1 MARRSERA
9 CEKGDP
15 AAAKPPSLTDIQ
27 VEAIGRETGEPGW
40 MVDLRRA
47 AFESYRRMEM
57 PSPAADAWRRTDLLH
72 FPYSELNLEALAVS
86 GKPKRVPASW
96 LKPVA
101 GVRTGGQLALEDR
114 SVHTADL
121 HEDLARAGVIFMP
134 FSQAV
139 REHPDLV
146 RRLMGSVIPP
156 TADIFAAL
164 ISILFDSGFLLHVP
178 KGVRIEKPLHSLLW
192 SSGEGLRAWRLLVNV
207 EEGAEVSLLHEVAS
221 PERAAAAARLDIVE
235 LIVHPGA
242 TLRFVMTQA
251 WGGNIVRV
259 AHEKAAV
266 HQGGRLFWGN
276 AEYGARSTKV
286 FSTLD
291 LKGEGASAQWSRIQ
305 VLDGEQR
312 ADITT
317 SQKHLAPRTVSDLLS
332 KAVLLGG
339 SESNA
344 SGMIRIEPEAAGAD
358 GYQGNRIL
366 ILSERAKAEA
376 VPGLEILSDD
386 VRCSHEV
393 SIGGLDPD
401 ELFYLRSRGIPEEE
415 SKTLLVEGFLEG
427 VLARIP
433 DEEIRRRMHLAA
445 SAKMKTMD
453 AGQLPHTQFIRKQ
466 AMPDAEGAQL

>member
-1 MARRSERA
+1 MARSSERA
-9 CEKGDP
+9 CEKSDP
-15 AAAKPPSLTDIQ
+15 AAAKPPSLTDIM

-40 MVDLRRA
+40 MVDFRRA
-47 AFESYRRMEM
+47 AFEHYRRMEM
-57 PSPAADAWRRTDLLH
+57 PSPAADAWRRTDLRQ
-72 FPYSELNLEALAVS
+72 FPFSELNLEALAVS

-101 GVRTGGQLALEDR
+101 GTQTGGQLALEDR
-114 SVHTADL
+114 SVHTATLDD
-121 HEDLARAGVIFMP
+121 DLARAGVIFMP

-139 REHPDLV
+139 REHADLV
-146 RRLMGSVIPP
+146 RSLMGSVVPA
-156 TADIFAAL
+156 TADIFSAL

-178 KGVRIEKPLHSLLW
+178 KGVRIDKPLHSLLW

-221 PERAAAAARLDIVE
+221 PEREAAAARLDIIE

-242 TLRFVMTQA
+242 TLRFFMTQA

-266 HQGGRLFWGN
+266 HRGGRLFWGN
-276 AEYGARSTKV
+276 ADYGARSTKV

-291 LKGEGASAQWSRIQ
+291 LKGEGASAQWSGIQ

-312 ADITT
+312 ADLTT
-317 SQKHLAPRTVSDLLS
+317 AQNHLAPKTVSDLLN
-332 KAVLLGG
+332 KGVLLGA

-344 SGMIRIEPEAAGAD
+344 SGMIRIEPDAAGAD
-358 GYQGNRIL
+358 GFQGNRIL
-366 ILSERAKAEA
+366 LLSERARAEA

-386 VRCSHEV
+386 VRCSHGV

-401 ELFYLRSRGIPEEE
+401 ELFYLRSRGIPEAE

-427 VLARIP
+427 VLRRIP
-433 DEEIRRRMHLAA
+433 EEEIRQRVHLAV
-445 SAKMKTMD
+445 SAKMKTME
-453 AGQLPHTQFIRKQ
+453 AGQLQNTQSARKQ
-466 AMPDAEGAQL
+466 EMPDAEGVKS